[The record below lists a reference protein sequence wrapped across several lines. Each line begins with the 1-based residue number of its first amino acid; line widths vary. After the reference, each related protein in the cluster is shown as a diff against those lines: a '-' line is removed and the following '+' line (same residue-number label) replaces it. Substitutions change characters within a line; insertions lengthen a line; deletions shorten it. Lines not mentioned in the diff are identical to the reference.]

1 MWYENGECIKKTG
14 GSYSW
19 DCRKQMSPPSPTTPF
34 TTPMPMPIPYSTPST
49 PITIPSS
56 VDITTMIGSPTVLP
70 FAIAQMDI
78 IKDRLNEAFIRM
90 NKQPDTDPAI
100 AYTMKQMYELKNKKE
115 IYDIQFAE
123 QQQPFQTS
131 RKGRDVTLQE
141 YVLLF
146 FYISLAIFTLSMMS
160 YAFVRAEEDAFTAGF
175 YALCMGVGFMLVFT
189 MLIMRYG

>member
-1 MWYENGECIKKTG
+1 
-14 GSYSW
+14 
-19 DCRKQMSPPSPTTPF
+19 
-34 TTPMPMPIPYSTPST
+34 
-49 PITIPSS
+49 
-56 VDITTMIGSPTVLP
+56 MIGSPTVLP

-78 IKDRLNEAFIRM
+78 IKDRLNDAFIKM

-160 YAFVRAEEDAFTAGF
+160 YAFLQGEEPFTAGF
-175 YALCMGVGFMLVFT
+175 YALCMGVGFALVFT